1 MTPLEVLLTDIIG
14 AMPYVPLGKE
24 RTNDDR
30 LIRFSTKCS
39 D

>member
-14 AMPYVPLGKE
+14 AMSYVPLGKE

-30 LIRFSTKCS
+30 LLGFSMKFS